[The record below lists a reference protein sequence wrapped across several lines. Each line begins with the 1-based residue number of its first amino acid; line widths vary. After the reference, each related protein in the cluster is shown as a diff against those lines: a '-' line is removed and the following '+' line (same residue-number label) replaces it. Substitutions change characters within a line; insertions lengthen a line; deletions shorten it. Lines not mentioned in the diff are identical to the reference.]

1 MTMRKKEV
9 NINMEKKTMQNK
21 TKYYLLIIAAGMLI
35 MPGCSQQKEQEE
47 LQANPDFPPAWQS
60 DVFAQRF
67 QEATPKNPTVVE
79 SAIQLSD
86 KYAKLSE
93 EASLLRQQNQGLT
106 SRNRQ
111 LEDQVVDIENRLK
124 QTQKELG
131 EANQV
136 LVEMRVEL
144 NNWKTDVL
152 GFREEMRSAQ
162 TAQLQALMKII
173 KVLGG
178 DSKIETVRSNGIGQ
192 AVASAK

>member
-1 MTMRKKEV
+1 
-9 NINMEKKTMQNK
+9 ME
-21 TKYYLLIIAAGMLI
+21 TKAKCYILLSVLVMIAL
-35 MPGCSQQKEQEE
+35 PGCSSPNKPGDIQQTK
-47 LQANPDFPPAWQS
+47 LDFSESWQNDS
-60 DVFAQRF
+60 FAQRF

-79 SAIQLSD
+79 SAIELSD

-93 EASLLRQQNQGLT
+93 ESSLLKQQNQSLNA
-106 SRNRQ
+106 RNQELRN
-111 LEDQVVDIENRLK
+111 QVNDIDSKLK

-144 NNWKTDVL
+144 NNWKADVL
-152 GFREEMRSAQ
+152 GFRDEMRSAQ
-162 TAQLQALMKII
+162 TAQLQALMKIL

-178 DSKIETVRSNGIGQ
+178 DSMTETARSNGIGQ

>member
-1 MTMRKKEV
+1 MQKGTKYIV
-9 NINMEKKTMQNK
+9 TILLSSILILPGCTFQNK
-21 TKYYLLIIAAGMLI
+21 H
-35 MPGCSQQKEQEE
+35 EE
-47 LQANPDFPPAWQS
+47 MQTRPDLPEPWQS

-79 SAIQLSD
+79 SAIELSD

-93 EASLLRQQNQGLT
+93 EASTLRQQNQNLT
-106 SRNRQ
+106 SRNQQ
-111 LEDQVVDIENRLK
+111 LRDQIVDIENKLK
-124 QTQKELG
+124 QTQKELS

-162 TAQLQALMKII
+162 TAQLQALLKIL

-178 DSKIETVRSNGIGQ
+178 DSMVETARTNGIGQ
-192 AVASAK
+192 AVASNK